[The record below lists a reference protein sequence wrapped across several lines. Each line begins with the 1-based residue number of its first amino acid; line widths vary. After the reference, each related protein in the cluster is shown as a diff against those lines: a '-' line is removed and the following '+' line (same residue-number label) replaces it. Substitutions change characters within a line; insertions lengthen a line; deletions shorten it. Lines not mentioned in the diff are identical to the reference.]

1 MFAPG
6 SGGHTASSLR
16 SSRRRQRTS
25 LEDAVKPP
33 AAKRQRSSLRRE
45 PKQSAGNKNVSTG
58 QEHGIK
64 PSAAIKAHGVE
75 TDSLKERTLAI
86 RSSEKTSKAPSQTD
100 HAIVLVWLSSLNLSC
115 SRTNYSDSLPT
126 ITIPSH
132 NFHLGQINLERQF
145 QVS

>member
-6 SGGHTASSLR
+6 SGGHAASSLR

-45 PKQSAGNKNVSTG
+45 PKQPAGNKNVSTG

-64 PSAAIKAHGVE
+64 PSAAIKDYGVE
-75 TDSLKERTLAI
+75 TGSLKERTLAI

-100 HAIVLVWLSSLNLSC
+100 HAIVLVWLSLLDIYLVFAL
-115 SRTNYSDSLPT
+115 TML
-126 ITIPSH
+126 IV
-132 NFHLGQINLERQF
+132 F
-145 QVS
+145 Q